1 MLILFYNVP
10 KYDGYQGAMVLSTL
24 HFSPAC
30 YVLSWC
36 KLFVPINEN
45 VITRQNLSESSKI
58 YYTARGEVGQVSSVT
73 NHLRLRYTLIE
84 ICCIKL
90 IREALIKTY
99 EISVRRVMMDTL
111 YDQPCLTL
119 VLMLTPPPLVF
130 ETYTLV
136 NNKNS
141 TLISMFL

>member
-1 MLILFYNVP
+1 MFGPYNIKQAFVGTIP
-10 KYDGYQGAMVLSTL
+10 ANSALSL
-24 HFSPAC
+24 GRAQLSKAC
-30 YVLSWC
+30 
-36 KLFVPINEN
+36 FVPINEN

-99 EISVRRVMMDTL
+99 EISAGRVMMDTL